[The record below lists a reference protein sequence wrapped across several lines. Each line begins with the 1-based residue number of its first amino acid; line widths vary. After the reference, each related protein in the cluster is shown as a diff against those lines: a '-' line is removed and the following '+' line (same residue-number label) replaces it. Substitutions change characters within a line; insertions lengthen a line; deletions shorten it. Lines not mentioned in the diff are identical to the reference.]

1 MNKGSASGKDN
12 IMRMKMLAAAMALW
26 AAAIAAEAVQEA
38 AEDFDRFE
46 DNLAMESERQFL
58 TMNFADFTAQF
69 PKTPDLTELLSR
81 AGLLSESATF
91 GKRTGVLTSSSSS
104 SSRSSAAAATENSK
118 EEYLLSDE
126 NQSRKTNVTLGPET
140 RKSGKTDLGT
150 VVSQLL
156 RGGQRVEDMHEE
168 LSGLLFGGQPHSQA
182 GGGCNSFS
190 YSKNNIK
197 LCGKIR
203 KVVCNEISSY
213 CSDSK
218 IDAIKGVPFT
228 KAGGAQISFAN
239 GNSANLRTYHIC

>member
-1 MNKGSASGKDN
+1 MNKGSASGKGN

-81 AGLLSESATF
+81 AGLLSKSATF

-104 SSRSSAAAATENSK
+104 SSAAAATENSK
-118 EEYLLSDE
+118 EEILLSDA

-156 RGGQRVEDMHEE
+156 RGGQGVEDMHEE
-168 LSGLLFGGQPHSQA
+168 LSGLLFGGQPHTQA

-190 YSKNNIK
+190 YSF
-197 LCGKIR
+197 
-203 KVVCNEISSY
+203 S
-213 CSDSK
+213 CSVADPGCLFRIPDPTFFHPGSR
-218 IDAIKGVPFT
+218 IPGPNCLHPGSRILDPHQRI
-228 KAGGAQISFAN
+228 
-239 GNSANLRTYHIC
+239 